1 MKEFKRM
8 KQVKNIALP
17 ITLLLCFSAIIA
29 FGQSGGTFAITQSV
43 IASGGDQQSTGGKFS
58 LDGTT
63 GQSLAGENSN
73 GGMFGVRGGFWLPA
87 LAPAGA
93 MVSVSGRV
101 KTARGSGIRNVVV
114 TLTDPSGAFR
124 ITRTGTFGYFRF
136 DGVEVGGTYI
146 FSIASKRY
154 EFSQPTIL
162 RIVQEEI
169 TDLEFIAT
177 DQ

>member
-1 MKEFKRM
+1 M

-17 ITLLLCFSAIIA
+17 ITFLLCFSAIA
-29 FGQSGGTFAITQSV
+29 LGQSGGNFAITQSV
-43 IASGGDQQSTGGKFS
+43 IASGGDQQSTGGAFS

-63 GQSLAGENSN
+63 GQSLAGENLS
-73 GGMFGVRGGFWLPA
+73 GGTFGVRGGFWLPA
-87 LAPAGA
+87 FAPTAA
-93 MVSVSGRV
+93 MVGVSGRV
-101 KTARGSGIRNVVV
+101 KTARGNGIRNVIVI
-114 TLTDPSGAFR
+114 LTDKSGAFR
-124 ITRTGTFGYFRF
+124 TTRSGTFGYFRF

-154 EFSQPTIL
+154 VFSQPTIL
-162 RIVQEEI
+162 RTVQEEI